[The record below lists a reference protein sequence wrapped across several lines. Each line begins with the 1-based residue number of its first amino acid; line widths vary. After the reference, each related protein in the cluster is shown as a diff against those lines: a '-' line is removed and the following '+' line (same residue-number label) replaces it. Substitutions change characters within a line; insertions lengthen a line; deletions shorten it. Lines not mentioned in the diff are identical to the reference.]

1 MHTSL
6 LEGECVCECVR
17 AKCNIIIHQR
27 HSHMGPS
34 QSRGFWLHAPQR
46 TRLSDLGNQ
55 NLSLVVK
62 PSDTVQR
69 LKQRVTLVEPV
80 PFPEQD
86 NSCLVAFWAFFGILH
101 GTFSKRFNCNM

>member
-1 MHTSL
+1 M
-6 LEGECVCECVR
+6 CVCECVR

-55 NLSLVVK
+55 KLSLVVK